1 MFGGELLP
9 HDLLRFGHFLTHD
22 IVWRYQ
28 LSYGTVIGRTKAGFE
43 PAKEYPPGKPLS
55 DYESGVYASNFIVL
69 VSAGF
74 EPTSSITDDPRPT
87 GRNLCWVNVWH
98 LSQD

>member
-1 MFGGELLP
+1 M
-9 HDLLRFGHFLTHD
+9 T
-22 IVWRYQ
+22 
-28 LSYGTVIGRTKAGFE
+28 GFE
-43 PAKEYPPGKPLS
+43 PAKEYLPGKPLS

-74 EPTSSITDDPRPT
+74 EPTVAQGAATPRPT